1 MQNAKEELITL
12 MSEEPLSSF
21 YYILCAKIWSGT
33 TYDYD
38 EKNEEASPLIVTEGK
53 DIAMLKLNHSPE
65 DQVNFL
71 EDLNIDYDDGYG
83 TQFLFGTVWLK
94 HKFNDKAIW
103 LTRWEYDGSEGWEIH
118 KSPEFYKELI

>member
-1 MQNAKEELITL
+1 MQNAREELLRL
-12 MSEEPLSSF
+12 MFDRLDSNYS
-21 YYILCAKIWSGT
+21 ILCAKIWSGT

-38 EKNEEASPLIVTEGK
+38 EESDGAIVTKGK

-71 EDLNIDYDDGYG
+71 EDLNIEYDDGFG

-94 HKFNDKAIW
+94 HKFNEEVIW
-103 LTRWEYDGSEGWEIH
+103 LTRWEYDGSEGWEVH
-118 KSPEFYKELI
+118 KTPAFYEELI